1 MTEGI
6 HDKLREMVIDEEGF
20 SSIGSD
26 HKRIILKM
34 GYVVGKESNESKM
47 ASPNLNAEQI
57 ANIVT
62 RVEEEIGKSPSKGWE
77 HGELGAKRFF
87 APCLA
92 RNALV
97 QFLHTRRLSER
108 APFGPLCLHHRFC
121 TGFFLWLASNSR
133 LLFRLWCIVNA
144 LCGVLTARTGTANHD
159 EMANP
164 TQPFTPAIA
173 CTPVTKVEI
182 SVSCRH
188 LKQKDLLSKSDPMC
202 VLFMRTC
209 DTDQWL
215 EVGRTE
221 TVCDTLDPNF
231 VTKFLVDYYFEE
243 RQQLMFKMYD
253 VDSKSVNLQNHD
265 FLGQVA
271 STLGELVAYQ
281 GRQVK
286 LQLTGL
292 SGDCGTI
299 LLTVEEVLDCKRVID
314 MQWQGKKLDSKDWFG
329 KSDPFLEFC
338 RVSEDNSYTAVFRTE
353 VVKRN
358 LNPTWRPF
366 TIQMRQLSGGDD
378 DRTLRVA
385 CYDWDL
391 DGGMSSSHDLIGE
404 FHTNVRTLSQGP
416 GPANEYKLIN
426 KKKQAKKKS
435 YKNSGVVK
443 LISFTVREQA
453 TFLDYIQGGFAST
466 YRDGRSYFVLLII
479 TDGVISDMPQTME
492 AIVQASSLPMS
503 IIIVG
508 VGNADFSAMEVL
520 DGDVI
525 QLNLGGQRAERD
537 IVQFVPFRKF
547 LQSGASW
554 QSNQAQLAKEVLA
567 EIPGQVT
574 AYMSKCNI
582 KPGPIAVPQ
591 GPS

>member
-1 MTEGI
+1 
-6 HDKLREMVIDEEGF
+6 
-20 SSIGSD
+20 
-26 HKRIILKM
+26 
-34 GYVVGKESNESKM
+34 
-47 ASPNLNAEQI
+47 
-57 ANIVT
+57 
-62 RVEEEIGKSPSKGWE
+62 
-77 HGELGAKRFF
+77 
-87 APCLA
+87 
-92 RNALV
+92 
-97 QFLHTRRLSER
+97 
-108 APFGPLCLHHRFC
+108 
-121 TGFFLWLASNSR
+121 
-133 LLFRLWCIVNA
+133 
-144 LCGVLTARTGTANHD
+144 
-159 EMANP
+159 MANP

-221 TVCDTLDPNF
+221 TVRDTLDPNF

-435 YKNSGVVK
+435 YKHSGVVK

-453 TFLDYIQGGFAST
+453 TFLDYIQGGLQMHFTVAVDFTASNGDPRDPASLHFLDPVRPNAYAMAIRAVGEVIQDYDSDKMFPALGFGARLPPDGRVSHEFFLNGSPTDPYCAGIQGVLEAYQRTLQSVQLYGPTNFSSVIHHVAKFAST